1 MASLVVLK
9 LSIAPLLLA
18 VATLVARRSGPG
30 AGGWLVGLPLTTG
43 PVAIILVI
51 QEGAPFVARLATGS
65 LAGAAAQAGFALAYA
80 RLCRRDRAWPLA
92 LIAASAAF
100 VATATALLAAH
111 LWPPVLAACALAS
124 LPIAWRLA
132 PAGEAV
138 EPAGRTGGRLR
149 LRLRMALAAALV
161 VAITALAPLVGP
173 MLAGV
178 VTCFPLMGA
187 LLAVFAQRE
196 QGPEAAIA
204 VCRGLLVGLVSFAGF
219 ALVLMGLL
227 ARLPVVAAFA
237 VAIAATLTAQAASV
251 RVVLV

>member
-18 VATLVARRSGPG
+18 AATLVARRSGPG

-51 QEGAPFVARLATGS
+51 QEGAPFVARLTTGS

-80 RLCRRDRAWPLA
+80 RLCRRERAWPFA

-100 VATATALLAAH
+100 VATATALLAAQ
-111 LWPPVLAACALAS
+111 LWPPVLAACVLAS
-124 LPIAWRLA
+124 LLLAWRLA

-138 EPAGRTGGRLR
+138 EPAGRAGGS

-173 MLAGV
+173 VLAGV
-178 VTCFPLMGA
+178 VTCFPLIGA

-237 VAIAATLTAQAASV
+237 VAIAATLTVQAASV